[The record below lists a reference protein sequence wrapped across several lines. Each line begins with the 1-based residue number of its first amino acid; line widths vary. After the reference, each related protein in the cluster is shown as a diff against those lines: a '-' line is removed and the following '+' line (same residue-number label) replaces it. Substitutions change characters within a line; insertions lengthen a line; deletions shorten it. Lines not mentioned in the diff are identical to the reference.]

1 MALTSIGD
9 MSQTLF
15 LRRQNVETKQQITT
29 LSAELS
35 TGLKADVPKA
45 VGNDFSLLSGL
56 ERGISLA
63 QTYVRA
69 ANEARVTTE
78 TMQGSLGL
86 FQQEVEGLSS
96 SLLAVSASGLQS
108 NAGTMAT
115 TGRNTLDAMVSALN
129 TSVAGR
135 FLFAG
140 QATDTAP
147 VIDADQML
155 NAIRPLAQ
163 AQTTAQDVINVV
175 DAWFADGA
183 DFTTTAYNGTAA
195 PSAGF
200 LVGDRDMIALNIT
213 ADRPEIRDALAAAV
227 KVALLS
233 DLSLPN
239 GPADAEMVMKNA
251 TDELLEG
258 ATQITYLRGEL
269 GQTEE
274 AIEIAETRAN
284 AQLSA
289 LQISRSDLLSADPFE
304 TATALEDATT
314 RLESLY
320 TITARLSRLSLTDF
334 LR

>member
-86 FQQEVEGLSS
+86 FQQEIEGLSS

-115 TGRNTLDAMVSALN
+115 TGRNTLNAMV
-129 TSVAGR
+129 
-135 FLFAG
+135 
-140 QATDTAP
+140 
-147 VIDADQML
+147 
-155 NAIRPLAQ
+155 
-163 AQTTAQDVINVV
+163 
-175 DAWFADGA
+175 
-183 DFTTTAYNGTAA
+183 
-195 PSAGF
+195 
-200 LVGDRDMIALNIT
+200 
-213 ADRPEIRDALAAAV
+213 
-227 KVALLS
+227 
-233 DLSLPN
+233 
-239 GPADAEMVMKNA
+239 
-251 TDELLEG
+251 
-258 ATQITYLRGEL
+258 
-269 GQTEE
+269 
-274 AIEIAETRAN
+274 
-284 AQLSA
+284 
-289 LQISRSDLLSADPFE
+289 
-304 TATALEDATT
+304 
-314 RLESLY
+314 
-320 TITARLSRLSLTDF
+320 
-334 LR
+334 

>member
-1 MALTSIGD
+1 M
-9 MSQTLF
+9 
-15 LRRQNVETKQQITT
+15 
-29 LSAELS
+29 
-35 TGLKADVPKA
+35 
-45 VGNDFSLLSGL
+45 
-56 ERGISLA
+56 
-63 QTYVRA
+63 
-69 ANEARVTTE
+69 
-78 TMQGSLGL
+78 
-86 FQQEVEGLSS
+86 
-96 SLLAVSASGLQS
+96 
-108 NAGTMAT
+108 
-115 TGRNTLDAMVSALN
+115 
-129 TSVAGR
+129 
-135 FLFAG
+135 
-140 QATDTAP
+140 
-147 VIDADQML
+147 
-155 NAIRPLAQ
+155 
-163 AQTTAQDVINVV
+163 
-175 DAWFADGA
+175 
-183 DFTTTAYNGTAA
+183 
-195 PSAGF
+195 
-200 LVGDRDMIALNIT
+200 NIT